1 MSSAVGWLFSGDPS
15 YHVNIYAEA
24 ASDSGEL
31 PTVACGDL

>member
-15 YHVNIYAEA
+15 YHVNVHAE

-31 PTVACGDL
+31 PTLACGDL